1 MNFFFFSSISRYI
14 KWKIIFKKLKKTK
27 LLILDVDGV
36 LTGGELFIGSDGE
49 ILKKFNVKDGL
60 GIKLL
65 QGVGIEIVFMSGG
78 SGGAA
83 EERAKQLGI
92 KSCLVGVKD
101 KYRELRTLQ
110 QEMKVT
116 KSDTIYVG
124 DDINDLV
131 VKPLVNL
138 LFAPSN
144 ASMSL
149 LKKVDMK
156 LSYSSGEGAIRE
168 LAEKIL
174 ISKGIWSDISENGW
188 IEI

>member
-1 MNFFFFSSISRYI
+1 M
-14 KWKIIFKKLKKTK
+14 
-27 LLILDVDGV
+27 LILDVDGV
-36 LTGGELFIGSDGE
+36 LTSGELFIGSDGA

-78 SGGAA
+78 NGGST

-92 KSCLVGVKD
+92 KTCLVGVKD
-101 KYRELRTLQ
+101 KYIELRTLQ
-110 QEMKVT
+110 QKMKVT
-116 KSDTIYVG
+116 KSNTIYVG

-144 ASMSL
+144 ASKSL
-149 LKKVDMK
+149 LKKVDME
-156 LSYSSGEGAIRE
+156 LIHSGGEGAIRE

-188 IEI
+188 KEIQNI

>member
-1 MNFFFFSSISRYI
+1 MNYWWWVYKVIHFAFSWWTSIAENSEDATNWFWI
-14 KWKIIFKKLKKTK
+14 KASPLNLYKERLLEISFIFKKSSFPGVTGLRNLAFSIPVKKTK

-78 SGGAA
+78 SGGAT

-101 KYRELRTLQ
+101 KYIELRTLQ

-116 KSDTIYVG
+116 KSDTPEDVIQ
-124 DDINDLV
+124 
-131 VKPLVNL
+131 
-138 LFAPSN
+138 
-144 ASMSL
+144 
-149 LKKVDMK
+149 
-156 LSYSSGEGAIRE
+156 
-168 LAEKIL
+168 KIL
-174 ISKGIWSDISENGW
+174 KHIN
-188 IEI
+188 